1 MGRVS
6 LEWAGRELV
15 IETEEVARQA
25 DGAVM
30 VRYGETV
37 VLVTAVSS
45 REPKEGV
52 DFLPL
57 LVNYVEMTFAAGR
70 IPGGFFKREGRP
82 TDQEVLSSR
91 LVDRSIRPLFPEGY
105 NYDTQVIATVLS
117 VDQENEPGFLSI
129 IGASAALGLSDIPF
143 GGPVVGVKVGLID
156 GQFIINPTSSELE
169 RSALDLVVAVNRD
182 GVVMVEGGGK
192 MVPED
197 VLLEAIFQGYE
208 AAKPILDLQEELREQ
223 WGKPKRSF
231 CPPEKGGPLW
241 EEVMGWCLPQVKDAF
256 QISAKIERRDR
267 LAQLLKEAL
276 EKFGGEDPQSQL
288 LVKLAFEE
296 AEREVVRSSVLKEGR
311 RIDGRGFKDIRPIS
325 CEVGLLPR
333 THGSALFRR
342 GETQVLVTT
351 TFGTS
356 EDEQKVE
363 SLMEGEVYKHF
374 MLHYNFPP
382 YCVGEVS
389 PLRAPSRREI
399 GHGAL
404 AERALEPVLPSKDDF
419 PYTIRV
425 VSEVLESNGSSS
437 MATVCGGSLSLM
449 DAGVPVSAAVAGIAM
464 GLMVEGDQVA
474 ILTDIVG
481 EEDHHGDMDFKV
493 AGTREGVT
501 SFQMDVKVPGIS
513 REIMKQALA
522 QAREA
527 RHFVLDVMDKT
538 LDQPRKEL
546 SKHAPRIVTIQIN
559 PDKIRNVIGP
569 LGKNIRSII
578 EKTGVRIDIEEDGLV
593 RIASP
598 NAEAIEEAIK
608 LVKQY
613 AAEAKLG
620 EVYIGTVKRVT
631 DFGAFVEIMPG
642 VEGLIHISQ
651 LAEGRVRKV
660 TDVVK
665 VGDQVKVKVI
675 EIDEYG
681 RVRLSRKAVLQEE
694 RKKRPP
700 RPLQRRPAQQRRR
713 RF

>member
-1 MGRVS
+1 M
-6 LEWAGRELV
+6 EWAGRELV

-156 GQFIINPTSSELE
+156 GQFVINPTSSELE

-208 AAKPILDLQEELREQ
+208 AARPILDLQEELREQ

-276 EKFGGEDPQSQL
+276 EKFGGEDPQNQL

-474 ILTDIVG
+474 VLTDIVG

-613 AAEAKLG
+613 TAEAKLG

-694 RKKRPP
+694 RKKRPQ
-700 RPLQRRPAQQRRR
+700 RPPQRRPAQQRRR

>member
-1 MGRVS
+1 M
-6 LEWAGRELV
+6 EWAGRELV

-156 GQFIINPTSSELE
+156 GQFVINPTSSELE

-208 AAKPILDLQEELREQ
+208 AARPILDLQEELREQ

-613 AAEAKLG
+613 TAEAKLG

-694 RKKRPP
+694 RKKRPQ
-700 RPLQRRPAQQRRR
+700 RPPQRRPAQQRRR

>member
-1 MGRVS
+1 MGRIA

-15 IETEEVARQA
+15 LETEEVARQA

-45 REPKEGV
+45 REPREV

-82 TDQEVLSSR
+82 TDQEILSSR
-91 LVDRSIRPLFPEGY
+91 LIDRSLRPLFPEGY
-105 NYDTQVIATVLS
+105 SYDTQVIATVLS
-117 VDQENEPGFLSI
+117 VDQENDPAFLSI
-129 IGASAALGLSDIPF
+129 IGASATLGLSDVPF
-143 GGPVVGVKVGLID
+143 GGPVVGVKVGFID
-156 GQFIINPTSSELE
+156 GQYVINPTMSELD
-169 RSALDLVVAVNRD
+169 RSLLDLVVAVNRD
-182 GVVMVEGGGK
+182 GIVMVEGGGK
-192 MVPED
+192 MVKEE
-197 VLLEAIFQGYE
+197 VLLEAIFKGYE
-208 AAKPILDLQEELREQ
+208 AAKPILELQEEMREQ

-231 CPPEKGGPLW
+231 SSPEKGGPLW
-241 EEVMGWCLPQVKDAF
+241 EEVRGYCLPVIQEAF
-256 QISAKIERRDR
+256 QTTSKIERRDR
-267 LAQLLKEAL
+267 MAQLQKEVL
-276 EKFGGEDPQSQL
+276 ERFGGEDPAAQAL
-288 LVKLAFEE
+288 IKRAFEG
-296 AEREVVRSSVLKEGR
+296 AEREVVRSCVLKEGR
-311 RIDGRGFKDIRPIS
+311 RIDGRGFTDIRPIS

-363 SLMEGEVYKHF
+363 SLLEGEVYKHF

-404 AERALEPVLPSKDDF
+404 AERALQPVLPSKDDF

-449 DAGVPVSAAVAGIAM
+449 DAGVPVSAAVGGIAM
-464 GLMVEGDQVA
+464 GLMVEDGQVA
-474 ILTDIVG
+474 ILTDICG

-493 AGTREGVT
+493 AGTSEGVT

-513 REIMKQALA
+513 KEIMEQALR

-527 RHFVLDVMDKT
+527 RLAVLEVMNRT

-546 SKHAPRIVTIQIN
+546 SKHAPRIVTLQIN

-578 EKTGVRIDIEEDGLV
+578 EKTGCKIDIEEDGLV

-598 NAEAIEEAIK
+598 NPEAIEEAIK
-608 LVKQY
+608 LVKQS

-642 VEGLIHISQ
+642 LEGLIHISQ

-694 RKKRPP
+694 RRKPPPQQKRPIH
-700 RPLQRRPAQQRRR
+700 QRRR

>member
-1 MGRVS
+1 M
-6 LEWAGRELV
+6 EWAGRELV

-156 GQFIINPTSSELE
+156 GQFVINPTSSELE

-208 AAKPILDLQEELREQ
+208 AARPILDLQEELREQ

-276 EKFGGEDPQSQL
+276 EKFGGEDPQNQL

-474 ILTDIVG
+474 ILTDIMG

-613 AAEAKLG
+613 TAEAKLG

-694 RKKRPP
+694 RKKRPQ
-700 RPLQRRPAQQRRR
+700 RPPQRRPAQQRRR

>member
-1 MGRVS
+1 MGRIA

-15 IETEEVARQA
+15 LETEEVARQA

-45 REPKEGV
+45 REPREA

-82 TDQEVLSSR
+82 TDQEILSSR
-91 LVDRSIRPLFPEGY
+91 LIDRSLRPLFPEGY
-105 NYDTQVIATVLS
+105 SYDTQVIATVLS
-117 VDQENEPGFLSI
+117 VDQENDPAFLSI

-143 GGPVVGVKVGLID
+143 GGPVVGVKVGYID
-156 GQFIINPTSSELE
+156 GQYVINPTMSELD
-169 RSALDLVVAVNRD
+169 RSVLDLVVAVSHD

-192 MVPED
+192 MVKEE
-197 VLLEAIFQGYE
+197 VLLEAIFEGLE
-208 AAKPILDLQEELREQ
+208 AAKPVLELQEEMRQQ

-231 CPPEKGGPLW
+231 PAPEKGGPLW
-241 EEVMGWCLPQVKDAF
+241 EEVKGYCLPVIQEAF
-256 QISAKIERRDR
+256 QTTSKIERRDR
-267 LAQLLKEAL
+267 MAQLQKEVL
-276 EKFGGEDPQSQL
+276 ERFGGEDPTVQA
-288 LVKLAFEE
+288 LVKRAFED
-296 AEREVVRSSVLKEGR
+296 AEREVVRSCVLKEGR
-311 RIDGRGFKDIRPIS
+311 RIDGRGFTDIRPIS
-325 CEVGLLPR
+325 CEVGFLPR

-363 SLMEGEVYKHF
+363 SLLEGEIYKHF

-404 AERALEPVLPSKDDF
+404 AERALQPVLPSKDDF

-449 DAGVPVSAAVAGIAM
+449 DAGVPVSAAVGGIAM
-464 GLMVEGDQVA
+464 GLMMEGDQVA
-474 ILTDIVG
+474 ILTDICG

-493 AGTREGVT
+493 AGTSEGIT

-513 REIMKQALA
+513 KEIMQQALQ

-527 RHFVLDVMDKT
+527 RLMVLDVMNRT

-546 SKHAPRIVTIQIN
+546 SKHAPRIVTLQIN

-578 EKTGVRIDIEEDGLV
+578 EKTGCKIDIEEDGLV

-598 NAEAIEEAIK
+598 KPEAIEEAIK
-608 LVKQY
+608 LVKQS

-642 VEGLIHISQ
+642 LEGLIHISQ
-651 LAEGRVRKV
+651 LAEGRVRQV

-700 RPLQRRPAQQRRR
+700 QQKRPIHQRRR